1 MASLSEMVNS
11 VKTRPGGAG
20 QGSVIRI
27 MGEYYTKVTAAF
39 LSNVVCDR
47 GCRARK

>member
-20 QGSVIRI
+20 DKEVLSASWVNIKQRPCQHLFR
-27 MGEYYTKVTAAF
+27 MLLVTGGA
-39 LSNVVCDR
+39 
-47 GCRARK
+47 G

>member
-20 QGSVIRI
+20 QGSVIRSWVDI
-27 MGEYYTKVTAAF
+27 KYKGQLFFQMLLVTGGA
-39 LSNVVCDR
+39 
-47 GCRARK
+47 G